1 MAGYFPPHPR
11 APGLQEVVGL
21 AVGWVGWK
29 AQAARPTRRARRWQR
44 SFTMAARDPLG
55 VSTCTRNQTSPHN
68 SPFPPS
74 LLPSVPTSRAVEER
88 SPTRKSSPQSR
99 MIRGGKLATLAS
111 VNRHLCRAPPKE
123 PRWRSRLPRG
133 GPQCLPRSGV
143 ENRSRLGRKRARNPY
158 LATARKVALSPLH
171 YSSTQNRACHLDPAL
186 TYRASNQRV
195 LTGRSRAVADHRVRG
210 LLSRGCVRALAL
222 TVTQNMG

>member
-1 MAGYFPPHPR
+1 MALAGYFPPHPR

-99 MIRGGKLATLAS
+99 MIRGEAGYPGVCKS
-111 VNRHLCRAPPKE
+111 P
-123 PRWRSRLPRG
+123 SM
-133 GPQCLPRSGV
+133 PRSAEGAEV
-143 ENRSRLGRKRARNPY
+143 AEPPAAGRTAMLAALRRGKSLAPRTQACQKSIPRHRPKGRL
-158 LATARKVALSPLH
+158 VA
-171 YSSTQNRACHLDPAL
+171 AAL
-186 TYRASNQRV
+186 FIHTK
-195 LTGRSRAVADHRVRG
+195 
-210 LLSRGCVRALAL
+210 
-222 TVTQNMG
+222 